1 MNKAMEAKEGKFRG
15 RKGRLK
21 TELCR
26 LLTNEA
32 GREKEVKEKVKKGS
46 RHCTISDKAVFQ
58 RCCAVLSHCSR
69 V

>member
-32 GREKEVKEKVKKGS
+32 GREKEVKIGRASCRE
-46 RHCTISDKAVFQ
+46 
-58 RCCAVLSHCSR
+58 R
-69 V
+69 VCRMV

>member
-1 MNKAMEAKEGKFRG
+1 MEAKEGKFRG
-15 RKGRLK
+15 RNRRLK

-46 RHCTISDKAVFQ
+46 EKWERSQKQLVA
-58 RCCAVLSHCSR
+58 
-69 V
+69 

>member
-1 MNKAMEAKEGKFRG
+1 MNKAMEAKGGKFRD
-15 RKGRLK
+15 RNRRLK

-46 RHCTISDKAVFQ
+46 EKWERSQKQLVA
-58 RCCAVLSHCSR
+58 
-69 V
+69 

>member
-46 RHCTISDKAVFQ
+46 EKWERNQKQLVA
-58 RCCAVLSHCSR
+58 
-69 V
+69 

>member
-1 MNKAMEAKEGKFRG
+1 MTKAMEAKDGTFRG

-46 RHCTISDKAVFQ
+46 EKWERNQKQLVA
-58 RCCAVLSHCSR
+58 
-69 V
+69 